1 MKEESRLIL
10 LIGIRLEDESTLPI
24 FSEIEEAARQAQSIG
39 GSIGSLEVVISEGTQ
54 LLLPLG
60 EDLVSSIS

>member
-10 LIGIRLEDESTLPI
+10 LIGVRLEDERTLPV
-24 FSEIEEAARQAQSIG
+24 FSQIEEAACQVQSIR

-54 LLLPLG
+54 L
-60 EDLVSSIS
+60 